1 MELGHRI
8 QHLQDMIKHSKSNFS
23 VSDPEIAKIFKKF
36 EPERIERYIAMED
49 NITKAQKRFGS
60 FSQNFVKNREVFSNL
75 NRVYEDIK
83 KHEK

>member
-8 QHLQDMIKHSKSNFS
+8 LHLQDMIKHSKSNFS
-23 VSDPEIAKIFKKF
+23 TCDPEINKVFKKF
-36 EPERIERYIAMED
+36 QPERIERYMGMED
-49 NITKAQKRFGS
+49 NITKAEKRFGS

-83 KHEK
+83 KH